1 MFAFWQDLNVLK
13 MNKCKAN
20 PCIPSFTAPE
30 GITVT
35 GHDELMRNI
44 IESIM

>member
-20 PCIPSFTAPE
+20 PCIPSFTPE